1 MSKIEPFKEGY
12 VIRSSCGTFRVEYAG
27 YTTVGNVIKIT
38 NCQKCEILKMSKN
51 KSCKPLLN
59 KLFDIPI
66 NVGCLLKRGYV
77 FKKVKGG
84 I

>member
-1 MSKIEPFKEGY
+1 MRKVKPFEEGY
-12 VIRSSCGTFRVEYAG
+12 IIKSSCGTFRVEYVG
-27 YTTVGNVIKIT
+27 YTTVGNVITIT
-38 NCQKCEILKMSKN
+38 DCQKCEMLKMSKN
-51 KSCKPLLN
+51 QSCKLLLN

-66 NVGCLLKRGYV
+66 TTGCLLKQGYV

>member
-1 MSKIEPFKEGY
+1 MSKIEPFEEGY
-12 VIRSSCGTFRVEYAG
+12 VIKSSCGTFRVEYAG
-27 YTTVGNVIKIT
+27 CINVGNEIRIT
-38 NCQKCEILKMSKN
+38 DCQACEILKMSGQQ
-51 KSCKPLLN
+51 SCRPLLN

-66 NVGCLLKRGYV
+66 DAGCLLKQGYV

>member
-1 MSKIEPFKEGY
+1 MGRIGPFEEGY
-12 VIRSSCGTFRVEYAG
+12 IIKSSCGTFRVEYAG
-27 YTTVGNVIKIT
+27 YITVGNVIKIT
-38 NCQKCEILKMSKN
+38 DCQKCAILKMSN
-51 KSCKPLLN
+51 NQSCKPLLN

-66 NVGCLLKRGYV
+66 HAGCLLKQGYI